1 MHKADNMN
9 IAQTKPIKRLTHSL
23 TYGNLWL
30 YILSLIKK
38 RKKMY
43 GYSLDK
49 EIEKTFGFKP
59 NMIMLYVVLYKLEDE
74 KLIHAEFEQ
83 RRKYYTLTEKGRK
96 ALGYGK
102 GYLSGLGK
110 RL

>member
-1 MHKADNMN
+1 MVFNDTLASK
-9 IAQTKPIKRLTHSL
+9 TKPAKRLAHSL

-38 RKKMY
+38 KKKVY

-59 NMIMLYVVLYKLEDE
+59 NMIMLYVVLYKLENE
-74 KLIHAEFEQ
+74 GLINAEFEQ
-83 RRKYYTLTEKGRK
+83 RRKYYALTEKGQN

-102 GYLSGLGK
+102 KYLGDLGK
-110 RL
+110 KL

>member
-1 MHKADNMN
+1 MN
-9 IAQTKPIKRLTHSL
+9 IEATKPIKRLAHSL

-49 EIEKTFGFKP
+49 EIEKSFGFKP

-74 KLIHAEFEQ
+74 KLIKAEFEQ
-83 RRKYYTLTEKGRK
+83 RRKYYMLTKKGEMT
-96 ALGYGK
+96 LGYGK
-102 GYLSGLGK
+102 GYLNDLGK